1 MDLYMLRVMTPKV
14 WYEPN
19 KTKGSVSAIRYAKQ
33 EESSYFN
40 DMRYKSSIVIHQFR
54 IEMITLGMKSLSKEE
69 RRTATGSWL
78 TSERNNENRRQ
89 ITRMKK
95 VDLVTSIKID

>member
-19 KTKGSVSAIRYAKQ
+19 KTKGPVSAIRYAKQ

-40 DMRYKSSIVIHQFR
+40 DMRYKSSIV

>member
-19 KTKGSVSAIRYAKQ
+19 KTKGPVSAIRYAKQ